1 MKSGLATLR
10 KDGFVSLQVAERMD
24 SGWFTT
30 IPMETKL
37 TSLKM
42 DVNAEGLAGGEGRI
56 TVELTDGGK
65 VLAAG
70 AALNQDGVAVPI
82 RWGEGKTVA
91 VPDSRRLQLRFR
103 LAGRARLYSFTF
115 R

>member
-1 MKSGLATLR
+1 
-10 KDGFVSLQVAERMD
+10 
-24 SGWFTT
+24 
-30 IPMETKL
+30 
-37 TSLKM
+37 M

-56 TVELTDGGK
+56 VVELIGGEK

-70 AALNQDGVAVPI
+70 SALNRDGVAVPI
-82 RWGEGKTVA
+82 RWGEGETVDI
-91 VPDSRRLQLRFR
+91 PDSGRLQLRFR